1 MKKTIAFFTLLALV
15 ALPASVMAAK
25 TGDFEIGGY
34 IKLHTWWDSTS
45 DVNKNLSLKAN
56 RNNAF
61 RPTNEGRFRMSSQ
74 DTRFN
79 FKIKGP
85 DVLGAKTQ
93 GYIEVDF
100 DGSGQDPQATVTNA
114 VNPRLRH
121 AWFRMD
127 WPGGWQVLMGQYWGV
142 FCDYWPDT
150 VNSGP
155 LFGHGMST
163 QRLPQVRV
171 TFKTGP
177 WRFDAMAGTPNDE
190 FDNGLIALNNALGFP
205 WLPGTP
211 AVPGM
216 TGNFTGGRATLP
228 QFGGQVT
235 FEKDLWG
242 KAAFFSRPRGF
253 TVNVSAAVQRQK
265 YDDGFSG
272 ALGARTFGQAG
283 YGTVTLVQDGVTL
296 TPWKVQASM
305 FIPIL
310 PTKTEDLKNTASIQ
324 VQFYVGEGL
333 RAFGN
338 DFLGGNNSYF
348 MFDSLQNIGGF
359 VNVPVYDRKLMRRYG
374 GYIQGQ
380 YYFNNQ
386 WYVSYLY
393 GFSKAYGVNR
403 DRNPLLVTATNPDG
417 YEFATGGDPI
427 KFIQEHNVSLFFR
440 PNANF
445 KFGLSYVY
453 LNQNWFQTNGSP
465 FTAAGVPF
473 STTTDT
479 TRGDVHRVQF
489 AGWFFF

>member
-1 MKKTIAFFTLLALV
+1 MKKTIAFLTLLALV

-34 IKLHTWWDSTS
+34 VKLHTWWDSTS
-45 DVNKNLSLKAN
+45 DLNKNISSKGN

-61 RPTNEGRFRMSSQ
+61 RPTNEGRFRMTSQ

-85 DVLGAKTQ
+85 EVWGAKTQ

-100 DGSGQDPQATVTNA
+100 DGSGQDPQSTVTNA
-114 VNPRLRH
+114 VLPRLRH

-142 FCDYWPDT
+142 MCNYWPDT
-150 VNSGP
+150 IQSGP

-163 QRLPQVRV
+163 QRLPQIRV
-171 TFKTGP
+171 TYKGGP
-177 WRFDAMAGTPNDE
+177 WTFAGYVGTPGDE
-190 FDNGLIALNNALGFP
+190 FDNGLVPVANINGVP
-205 WLPGTP
+205 WYPGTG
-211 AVPGM
+211 A
-216 TGNFTGGRATLP
+216 NFPGGRTSLP
-228 QFGGQVT
+228 QFGVQAE

-253 TVNVSAAVQRQK
+253 SANVSFAIQRMK
-265 YDDGFSG
+265 YDPGFTG
-272 ALGARTFGQAG
+272 ANTFGQNG
-283 YGTVTLVQDGVTL
+283 YNGIPGGIIQDGQNLV
-296 TPWKVQASM
+296 PWMLQASL
-305 FIPIL
+305 FIPVL

-324 VQFYVGEGL
+324 AQFYVGQGL

-348 MFDSLQNIGGF
+348 EFDSPQFGGGF
-359 VNVPVYDRKLMRRYG
+359 ANLNVYNRKLMKRYG
-374 GYIQGQ
+374 GYIQAQ

-393 GFSKAYGVNR
+393 GFSKAYGVSN
-403 DRNPLLVTATNPDG
+403 DSNGYLLNNVGVFNGNT
-417 YEFATGGDPI
+417 FATAGDPI
-427 KFIQEHNVSLFFR
+427 KFIQEHDISLFYR

-445 KFGLSYVY
+445 KFGLGYVY
-453 LNQNWFQTNGSP
+453 LNQNWFQ
-465 FTAAGVPF
+465 
-473 STTTDT
+473 STGPLGENTS
-479 TRGDVHRVQF
+479 RGDVHRIQF

>member
-1 MKKTIAFFTLLALV
+1 MKKTIAFLTLLALV

-25 TGDFEIGGY
+25 TGDFELGGY
-34 IKLHTWWDSTS
+34 IKLHTWWDSTN
-45 DVNKNLSLKAN
+45 DLNKNISVKGN

-61 RPTNEGRFRMSSQ
+61 RPNNEGKFRMTAQ

-85 DVLGAKTQ
+85 EVWGAKTQ

-100 DGSGQDPQATVTNA
+100 DGSGQDPQATVTYA
-114 VNPRLRH
+114 VQPRLRH
-121 AWFRMD
+121 AWFRFD

-142 FCDYWPDT
+142 FCNYWPDT

-171 TFKTGP
+171 TYATGP
-177 WRFDAMAGTPNDE
+177 WTFVALAGVPNDE
-190 FDNGLIALNNALGFP
+190 FDNGLAGVNNVFGFP
-205 WLPGTP
+205 WLPGT
-211 AVPGM
+211 AA
-216 TGNFTGGRATLP
+216 NFPGGRTSMP
-228 QFGGQVT
+228 QFGVQAT
-235 FEKDLWG
+235 YEQDLWG
-242 KAAFFSRPRGF
+242 KAAFFGRPRAF
-253 TVNVSAAVQRQK
+253 SANVSFGIQRMK
-265 YDDGFSG
+265 YDSG
-272 ALGARTFGQAG
+272 IAAARTWGQAG
-283 YGTVTLVQDGVTL
+283 YGAVALVQEDSQDLV
-296 TPWKVQASM
+296 PWMVQASM
-305 FIPIL
+305 FIPLL
-310 PTKTEDLKNTASIQ
+310 PTQTEDLKGTASLQ
-324 VQFYVGEGL
+324 VQFYVGQGL

-348 MFDSLQNIGGF
+348 DFDSFTTAGGF
-359 VNVPVYDRKLMRRYG
+359 VNFPSYNRKLMKRYG

-386 WYVSYLY
+386 WHVSYLY

-403 DRNPLLVTATNPDG
+403 GRNAALVTGANPDG
-417 YEFATGGDPI
+417 YEFATGGDPV
-427 KFIQEHNVSLFFR
+427 KFIQEHNVSLFYR
-440 PNANF
+440 PSKNF

-465 FTAAGVPF
+465 FNAAGAPF